1 MTGKS
6 FTTPLGCIVTII
18 EAPERLGEGVLLN
31 LRMESPLDNRMAE
44 VFLDKESLDRL
55 KELLYG

>member
-1 MTGKS
+1 MKS

-44 VFLDKESLDRL
+44 VFLDKDSMEKL
-55 KELLYG
+55 KGLL